1 MSNIQKVIIPVG
13 GFGTRFLPATKAQP
27 KEMLPIVD
35 KPVIQYLVEEAVA
48 SGIKEVIIVTG
59 RAKRAIEDHFDY
71 AAELEAFLE
80 SRGKADLAKAI
91 RRISSMAFFAFV
103 RQKEPKGIGDA
114 ILQAYP
120 LLGNE
125 PVAVMS
131 GDDIID
137 AKPPALAQLM
147 RVFSKY
153 HAPVVAL
160 RRIDRK
166 DVHKY
171 GIIKGSKYH
180 APVVALRRIDRK
192 DVHKYGIIKGKK
204 IAPRTWRIEGL
215 VEKPDPASAPSDL
228 MIIVKYILTPPIFN
242 YLAKTKPAPNG
253 EIYIT
258 DAVDKYV
265 KNGGKLYGYEVK
277 GEYYDCGDKS
287 GFMRAVVNFGLKHPE
302 IGQEFRKYLKSLK
315 IR

>member
-1 MSNIQKVIIPVG
+1 MNNIQKVIIPVG

-114 ILQAYP
+114 ILQACP
-120 LLGNE
+120 LLGDE

-137 AKPPALAQLM
+137 AKPPALSQLM

-153 HAPVVAL
+153 RAPVVAL
-160 RRIDRK
+160 KRIDKK
-166 DVHKY
+166 DVYKY
-171 GIIKGSKYH
+171 G
-180 APVVALRRIDRK
+180 V
-192 DVHKYGIIKGKK
+192 IKGKK
-204 IAPRTWRIEGL
+204 IAARTWRINGL
-215 VEKPDPASAPSDL
+215 VEKPDPAHAPSDL

-242 YLAKTKPAPNG
+242 YLAQTKPAPNG

-287 GFMRAVVNFGLKHPE
+287 GFMRAVVSFGLKHPE
-302 IGQEFRKYLKSLK
+302 IGPEFRKYLKSLH
-315 IR
+315 I

>member
-1 MSNIQKVIIPVG
+1 MSKIRKVIIPVG

-80 SRGKADLAKAI
+80 SRGKSDLAKAI
-91 RRISSMAFFAFV
+91 RKISSMAFFAFV

-114 ILQAYP
+114 ILQACP
-120 LLGNE
+120 LIGNE

-131 GDDIID
+131 GDDVID
-137 AKPPALAQLM
+137 AKPPALAQIM
-147 RVFSKY
+147 RVFYKY

-160 RRIDRK
+160 RKIDRK
-166 DVHKY
+166 DV
-171 GIIKGSKYH
+171 S
-180 APVVALRRIDRK
+180 
-192 DVHKYGIIKGKK
+192 KYGIIKGKK
-204 IAPRTWRIEGL
+204 IAPRTWRIDGL
-215 VEKPDPASAPSDL
+215 VEKPDPAAAPSDL
-228 MIIVKYILTPPIFN
+228 MIIVKYILTPPIFS

-265 KNGGKLYGYEVK
+265 RNGGRLYGYEVK
-277 GEYYDCGDKS
+277 GDYYDCGDKA

-302 IGQEFRKYLKSLK
+302 IGPEFRKYLKSLK
-315 IR
+315 I